1 MGDHAEFKDHI
12 EMLEYA
18 ERSGL
23 DYTWAVNQ
31 FVREACAHVAARRG
45 D

>member
-12 EMLEYA
+12 EMQAYA

-23 DYTWAVNQ
+23 SRYHRWAV
-31 FVREACAHVAARRG
+31 FGVDHPGRT
-45 D
+45 